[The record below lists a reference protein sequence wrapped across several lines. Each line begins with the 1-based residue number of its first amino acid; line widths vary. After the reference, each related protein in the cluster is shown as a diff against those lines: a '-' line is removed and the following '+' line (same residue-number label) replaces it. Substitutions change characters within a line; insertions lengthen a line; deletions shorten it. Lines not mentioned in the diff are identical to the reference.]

1 MKNHTAC
8 FSLALA
14 LGLFAATSA
23 TAGDTALVATG
34 AVTHGG
40 DDWQVARSGAG
51 VPVLIHGGGRLEI
64 GAGVLWQSDRYPLA
78 TSLLANYHFD
88 QSAGV
93 AGDAKFR
100 SVPLDAM
107 VYYTGMQ
114 SLRIGVGLSY
124 VVSPTVDVTVD
135 RTAQTIKF
143 DNATGK
149 AFEVGYQIS
158 PSLWANLR
166 LVSTKFTP
174 KQAGN
179 AAAADVSHLA
189 VNLSYVFK

>member
-1 MKNHTAC
+1 MKNNAAR

-14 LGLFAATSA
+14 LGVFAATSA
-23 TAGDTALVATG
+23 SAGDIALVATG
-34 AVTHGG
+34 AITHGG
-40 DDWQVARSGAG
+40 DDWQVARTGAG
-51 VPVLIHGGGRLEI
+51 VPVLIHGGGRAAI
-64 GAGVLWQSDRYPLA
+64 GAGVLWQSDQYPLA
-78 TSLLANYHFD
+78 TSLLANYHVD

-93 AGDAKFR
+93 NGDAKFR
-100 SVPLDAM
+100 RMPLDAM

-114 SLRIGVGLSY
+114 ALRVGVGLSY
-124 VVSPTVDVTVD
+124 AIAPTVDVTVD
-135 RTAQTIKF
+135 HTAQTIKF

-149 AFEVGYQIS
+149 AFEVGYQVS

-166 LVSTKFTP
+166 LVSTKYTP
-174 KQAGN
+174 KQSGN